1 MVPFPNGTL
10 QLSVDWCFLEVQ
22 FMLKTTVRKNRL
34 PTIKSNGAEEPTKLD
49 VQISAPRMLTAQFE
63 IEGTAPLVIHRFSQK
78 AKNEMLQKM
87 ELGHASRKG
96 AKRKPANI
104 ETLYNEARYIA
115 PQGWDGFNVS
125 SIRNGLIKACSI
137 VGMKMTLAK
146 MALFVLADG
155 YDKTEPQYGLIRIYG
170 KPERTEMAA
179 RVETGAAYV
188 TIRPMYQKW
197 SAKLRIRFDGDMFS
211 FEDVANL
218 LARMGEQVGIGEGR
232 PASKNSA
239 GMGWGTF
246 KIKNH

>member
-1 MVPFPNGTL
+1 MV
-10 QLSVDWCFLEVQ
+10 
-22 FMLKTTVRKNRL
+22 KTKSTNRL
-34 PTIKSNGAEEPTKLD
+34 AAIQSNGSEESGKLN

-78 AKNEMLQKM
+78 SKNEMLQKM

-96 AKRKPANI
+96 AKRKPANL
-104 ETLYNEARYIA
+104 ETLYNEARYIS

-179 RVETGAAYV
+179 RVETGQAYIC
-188 TIRPMYQKW
+188 IRPMYREW
-197 SAKLRIRFDGDMFS
+197 RAKLRIKFDADMFG

-218 LARMGEQVGIGEGR
+218 LSRMGEQVGLGEGR
-232 PASKNSA
+232 AASKNSA
-239 GMGWGTF
+239 GMGWGSF
-246 KIKNH
+246 KIVNK